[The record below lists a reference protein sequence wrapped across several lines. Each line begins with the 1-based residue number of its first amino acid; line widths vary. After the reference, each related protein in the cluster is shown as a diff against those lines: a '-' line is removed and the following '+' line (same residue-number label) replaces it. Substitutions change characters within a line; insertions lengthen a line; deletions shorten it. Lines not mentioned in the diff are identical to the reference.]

1 VVILAGGEG
10 RRLSAL
16 TVSGDGSSIPKQY
29 CSLNGGASLV
39 QLALRRAL
47 AVTTCDHIVCI
58 VNHAHRRWWEP
69 QFRGLRHTVVVQPAD
84 RGTGLGVLLP
94 LLVIAKIDAD
104 SGVLLLPSDHY
115 VEHEDVLAESLRQAT
130 APEVYDSGKITLL
143 GVSPYAPD
151 TGFGYVLPS
160 ADSGVGMRPVRRFVQ
175 KPIEAAAA
183 DLMREGALWGSGI
196 FSARVACLIEL
207 LSRAAPGMMLLKS
220 IVEYWRDTRQPSAE
234 LSALYARH
242 PRVDFAR
249 DVLQNHPQSLQLLA
263 LPRCGWS
270 AVGTPARLAQTLS
283 SLTSP
288 STCDTS
294 DSAPRPFNLAVMFD
308 RTGQSRHERLPPAI

>member
-1 VVILAGGEG
+1 MG
-10 RRLSAL
+10 
-16 TVSGDGSSIPKQY
+16 GDGSSIPKQY

-47 AVTTCDHIVCI
+47 AVTTRDHIVCI
-58 VNHAHRRWWEP
+58 VNDAHRCWWEP

-94 LLVIAKIDAD
+94 LLVIARTDPD
-104 SGVLLLPSDHY
+104 SGVLVLPSDHY
-115 VEHEDVLAESLRQAT
+115 VEHEDLLAESLRQAT
-130 APEVYDSGKITLL
+130 AQEVYDSGKITLL

-160 ADSGVGMRPVRRFVQ
+160 ADSGIGMRPVRRFVQ
-175 KPIEAAAA
+175 KPIEDTAA
-183 DLMREGALWGSGI
+183 DLMREGALWSSGI
-196 FSARVACLIEL
+196 FSARVARLIEL
-207 LSRAAPGMMLLKS
+207 FSRAAPGMMLLRS

-234 LSALYARH
+234 LSAFYAR
-242 PRVDFAR
+242 PLRLDFSS
-249 DVLQNHPQSLQLLA
+249 DVLQNRPESLQLLA
-263 LPRCGWS
+263 LPPCGWS

-283 SLTSP
+283 FLTSP
-288 STCDTS
+288 GTRDTS
-294 DSAPRPFNLAVMFD
+294 DSARRPFNLASAFD

>member
-1 VVILAGGEG
+1 MRDA
-10 RRLSAL
+10 
-16 TVSGDGSSIPKQY
+16 GSSIPKQY
-29 CSLNGGASLV
+29 CSLNGGTSLV

-47 AVTTCDHIVCI
+47 AVTTRDRIVCI
-58 VNHAHRRWWEP
+58 VNDAHRCWWEL

-94 LLVIAKIDAD
+94 LLVIAKTDPD
-104 SGVLLLPSDHY
+104 GGVLVLPSDHY
-115 VEHEDVLAESLRQAT
+115 VEHENVLAESLRQAT
-130 APEVYDSGKITLL
+130 AQEVYDSGKITLL
-143 GVSPYAPD
+143 GVSPNAPD

-175 KPIEAAAA
+175 EPIEATAA
-183 DLMREGALWGSGI
+183 DLMREGALWSSGI

-207 LSRAAPGMMLLKS
+207 FPRAPGLMLLKP

-242 PRVDFAR
+242 PHVDFSR
-249 DVLQNHPQSLQLLA
+249 DVLQNRPESLQLLA
-263 LPRCGWS
+263 LPPCGWS
-270 AVGTPARLAQTLS
+270 AAGTPARLAQTFS
-283 SLTSP
+283 SITSA

-294 DSAPRPFNLAVMFD
+294 DSAPRPFNLAGAFD
-308 RTGQSRHERLPPAI
+308 RTGQPRHERLPPAV